1 MMSETANP
9 HLVHTERLTA
19 EAERVATLL
28 DGLGTD
34 DWLRTIPACP
44 GWTVRKAARH
54 LGTAH
59 RWAAAIVR
67 SPQSEAVN
75 PRTLDLGLPE
85 SYADYGDWIRT
96 GAAELADAV
105 RESGPDK
112 PVWSWGTD
120 PHARFWARR
129 MLHETAVH
137 RGDMELALGRTPKYD
152 PAVAADGIDE
162 FLSVLPAAA
171 AFAPKIRAL
180 TGDGE
185 TLHLHATDGDP
196 RGGRR
201 GARRVADHPGA
212 ARLPLAPRA
221 RQGRRRGP
229 RAGRRAVP
237 VHLGPARAGRRGDR
251 GAGRPHPAGPLDHE
265 RLVLSRRPR
274 PLRRP
279 RHRGR
284 RHAASTS
291 LAGPDRPGPRP
302 AVNEGRSRG
311 IFTAATHPGAL
322 PSAHDD

>member
-1 MMSETANP
+1 MEGKPMMSETANP
-9 HLVHTERLTA
+9 HLVHTERFTA

-28 DGLGTD
+28 DGLGSD
-34 DWLRTIPACP
+34 DWLQPIPACP

-67 SPQSEAVN
+67 SPGSEAVN

-85 SYADYGDWIRT
+85 SYAGYGEWIRS
-96 GAAELADAV
+96 GAAELANAV

-129 MLHETAVH
+129 MLHESAVH
-137 RGDMELALGRTPKYD
+137 RGDMELALGRTPAYD

-171 AFAPKIRAL
+171 AFAPKIRTL

-196 RGGRR
+196 AAAGEERAEWLITLEPHGFRWRR
-201 GARRVADHPGA
+201 AHAKGA
-212 ARLPLAPRA
+212 AAV
-221 RQGRRRGP
+221 RGP
-229 RAGRRAVP
+229 VGELYLFVWGRRAPGAQEIEV
-237 VHLGPARAGRRGDR
+237 LGD
-251 GAGRPHPAGPLDHE
+251 HTLLDHWITN
-265 RLVLSRRPR
+265 
-274 PLRRP
+274 
-279 RHRGR
+279 
-284 RHAASTS
+284 AS
-291 LAGPDRPGPRP
+291 
-302 AVNEGRSRG
+302 
-311 IFTAATHPGAL
+311 F
-322 PSAHDD
+322 